1 MKLEQPSFAVLID
14 ADGGTLKSI
23 APILTDISRRGRILV
38 RRIYGDFT
46 SPQLAGW
53 RDLLAE
59 HAIQPIQQYASS
71 TGRSTSDSALII
83 DAMDLLHTRRFN
95 GFCLVSGNS
104 DFTRLATRLREDG
117 LMVFG
122 FGSKQVPGTFISAC
136 DRFVHVEDLIASPLD
151 VAAANSPLHDAHPLP
166 LGTGQRAAEP
176 VSPYTAATST
186 AHAPMT
192 RGEALRR
199 SVQLATMPSGWAP
212 ITAIGQQLKALGW
225 TIKDSGHATLTDA
238 LKAESGL
245 EMQVNGSAR
254 YFRAKD

>member
-1 MKLEQPSFAVLID
+1 MKLDQPTFAVLID
-14 ADGGTLKSI
+14 ADGDSLKSI

-46 SPQLAGW
+46 SPLLANW
-53 RDLLAE
+53 RDMLAA
-59 HAIQPIQQYASS
+59 HAIQPVQQYASS

-122 FGSKQVPGTFISAC
+122 FGRKQVPGTFISAC

-151 VAAANSPLHDAHPLP
+151 VAAANGPLHDALPLP
-166 LGTGQRAAEP
+166 VATHQRVAEP
-176 VSPYTAATST
+176 ARAYSPATST
-186 AHAPMT
+186 ATPPQT
-192 RGEALRR
+192 CQEALVRA
-199 SVQLATMPSGWAP
+199 VLLATAANGWAP
-212 ITAIGQQLKALGW
+212 ITAIGQQFKALGR
-225 TIKDSGHATLTDA
+225 TVRDSGHATLTEA
-238 LKAESGL
+238 LKADDTL
-245 EMQVNGSAR
+245 EMKVNGSAR
-254 YFRAKD
+254 YFRIKG

>member
-1 MKLEQPSFAVLID
+1 MKLDQPSFAVLID

-53 RDLLAE
+53 RDMLAE

-122 FGSKQVPGTFISAC
+122 FGRKQVPGTFISAC
-136 DRFVHVEDLIASPLD
+136 DRFVHVEDLIVSPLE
-151 VAAANSPLHDAHPLP
+151 VAAANSPLHDAYPLP
-166 LGTGQRAAEP
+166 LGTGQRVAEP
-176 VSPYTAATST
+176 PSLYPATGTSPPPLTC
-186 AHAPMT
+186 
-192 RGEALRR
+192 GEALRR
-199 SVQLATMPSGWAP
+199 SVQLATAPSGWAP
-212 ITAIGQQLKALGW
+212 ITAIGQQFKALGW

-238 LKAESGL
+238 LKAESSL
-245 EMQVNGSAR
+245 EMQVTGSTR
-254 YFRAKD
+254 YFRAKG

>member
-1 MKLEQPSFAVLID
+1 MKLDQPSFAVLID

-53 RDLLAE
+53 RDMLAE

-122 FGSKQVPGTFISAC
+122 FGRKQVPGTFISAC
-136 DRFVHVEDLIASPLD
+136 DRFVHVEDLIVSPLE
-151 VAAANSPLHDAHPLP
+151 VAAANSPLHDAYPLP
-166 LGTGQRAAEP
+166 FGTGQRAAEP
-176 VSPYTAATST
+176 PSLYPATSSPPP
-186 AHAPMT
+186 PMT
-192 RGEALRR
+192 CGEALRR
-199 SVQLATMPSGWAP
+199 SVQLATAPSGWAP
-212 ITAIGQQLKALGW
+212 ITAIGQQFKALGW
-225 TIKDSGHATLTDA
+225 SIKDSGHATLTDA
-238 LKAESGL
+238 LKAESGI
-245 EMQVNGSAR
+245 EMQVNGAAR
-254 YFRAKD
+254 YFRSKG

>member
-1 MKLEQPSFAVLID
+1 MKLDQPSFAVLID
-14 ADGGTLKSI
+14 ADGDTLKSI

-53 RDLLAE
+53 RDMLAE
-59 HAIQPIQQYASS
+59 HAIQPVQQYASS

-122 FGSKQVPGTFISAC
+122 FGRKHVPGTFISAC
-136 DRFVHVEDLIASPLD
+136 DRFIHVEDLIASPLD
-151 VAAANSPLHDAHPLP
+151 VAAANSPLHDACALP
-166 LGTGQRAAEP
+166 VATAQRVAEP
-176 VSPYTAATST
+176 ASAYAPAVSTAAQPQTC
-186 AHAPMT
+186 
-192 RGEALRR
+192 GEALVR
-199 SVQLATMPSGWAP
+199 SVQLAAGPGGWAP
-212 ITAIGQQLKALGW
+212 ITAIGQQFKALGW
-225 TIKDSGHATLTDA
+225 TIKDSGHTTLTEA
-238 LKAESGL
+238 LKSEGGL
-245 EMQVNGSAR
+245 EMKINGSAR
-254 YFRAKD
+254 YFRARD